1 MKFQSFILLQ
11 ASKKLFVR
19 MPDALMAAAKMHN
32 RISCKA
38 TIKAKQKPLY
48 LKKKFILPRFF
59 VYKNIPRFYL
69 QGEQLNEEKS
79 TNCSNF
85 VQTI

>member
-48 LKKKFILPRFF
+48 LKKYSFF
-59 VYKNIPRFYL
+59 QDFLCTKTFLGFTYRV
-69 QGEQLNEEKS
+69 
-79 TNCSNF
+79 SN
-85 VQTI
+85 